1 MPHYF
6 STKYNYIQYY
16 CILIRSDLNAY
27 IITLAFLLLSFS
39 SLAQSF
45 SLSGQ
50 VVDEYLKPIDGAQ
63 VELLNPHQLQLT
75 NFEGLFTFTVPTDT
89 NYTLMVR
96 SLGYAKQHVTLSPNA
111 ARPPIQIHLVPDA
124 KILAEVQI
132 DGAAIRTTST
142 SSQTVTT
149 ITRND
154 LDQAAGGSFVD
165 ALTPVAG
172 INAINTGVGIAKPVI
187 RGMSYNRIM
196 VNDQGVKQE
205 GQQWGSDHGLE
216 IDQFDVQQVE
226 IIKGPASLR
235 YGSDAMGGVIN
246 ILPAPFPEAGQLQTE
261 VKGIYQY
268 NNNLRGVSA
277 AAEGNQQGW
286 LYRVRYSHQDFD
298 NYRVPADRFTY
309 AGFELPIYDE
319 RLRNTAGQERNF
331 AFTTGLK
338 RAWGQSTVKVSRFHQ
353 RVGLF
358 PGAVGIPSGYQLQ
371 RYDQRRSIGLPRQDN
386 THWKVLWNTQYGWDR
401 STLEID
407 AGYQHNQRLEESLPH
422 TQNVGQT
429 VDGTVAHDLRL
440 RTYSLNARLIQEI
453 TSQWTVT
460 YGVQGQR
467 MQNGYGGFEFLIPA
481 FTTWQGGGF
490 ALLEYA
496 DSPVNPRWQFN
507 AGLRFDGGQHDI
519 LEHQQPLY
527 DDVLQP
533 TCKFDQ
539 RNADLIRQFADVS
552 GAVGAQWQLSST
564 WQMKLNLGTSFRMP
578 TAIELASN
586 GVHHG
591 TFRHELGNPD
601 LQSERGYQ
609 LDYALTYRRGKI
621 SSTLTP
627 FVAYYDQYIYLAP
640 TSSFSRLPSGSQ
652 LTWEFRQADAAFWGG
667 EWVTTYQ
674 PGSALK
680 VQASLEYVANYN
692 LDFQLPLPLTPPFS
706 ALGEVTYQVISQRGV
721 LQSLE
726 LHGDVRW
733 VADQN
738 RVDRNERATSGYTL
752 LGGGVSSEWA
762 ICDTFLNLMVQV
774 DNALNTQYLHH
785 LSRYRL
791 LNLPEPGRNVVVTL
805 RVPLS
810 FSINS

>member
-1 MPHYF
+1 M
-6 STKYNYIQYY
+6 
-16 CILIRSDLNAY
+16 
-27 IITLAFLLLSFS
+27 
-39 SLAQSF
+39 AQSF
-45 SLSGQ
+45 SLRGQ
-50 VVDEYLKPIDGAQ
+50 VVDEDLQAIAGAQ
-63 VELLNPHQLQLT
+63 VELLNSVQLQFT
-75 NFEGLFTFTVPTDT
+75 TSEGFFTFNVLTDT
-89 NYTLMVR
+89 LYTLAIR
-96 SLGYAKQHVTLSPNA
+96 SLGYAEQRVTLSPTTQNSVQV
-111 ARPPIQIHLVPDA
+111 RLQPSA

-132 DGAAIRTTST
+132 DGTGIRSTST
-142 SSQTVTT
+142 SSQAVITVT
-149 ITRND
+149 RSD
-154 LDQAAGGSFVD
+154 LDQSAEGSFVD

-246 ILPAPFPEAGQLQTE
+246 ILPTPFPERGQLQTE

-268 NNNLRGVSA
+268 NNNLRGLSA
-277 AAEGNQQGW
+277 AAEGNHQGW
-286 LYRVRYSHQDFD
+286 LYRLRYSQQDFD

-338 RAWGQSTVKVSRFHQ
+338 RDWGQSTVKISRFHQ

-401 STLEID
+401 SILEID

-429 VDGTVAHDLRL
+429 ADGTVAHDLRL
-440 RTYSLNARLIQEI
+440 RTYSLNARLIQEMG
-453 TSQWTVT
+453 SQWTVT

-467 MQNGYGGFEFLIPA
+467 MQNNYGGFEFLIPA

-490 ALLEYA
+490 TLVEYA

-507 AGLRFDGGQHDI
+507 AGLRFDGGQHEI

-527 DDVLQP
+527 DETLQP
-533 TCKFDQ
+533 TGEFEQ
-539 RNADLIRQFADVS
+539 RNADLTRQFADVS
-552 GAVGAQWQLSST
+552 GAVGAQWQPSST
-564 WQMKLNLGTSFRMP
+564 WQMKLNVGTSFRMP

-609 LDYALTYRRGKI
+609 LDYALTYQQGKI

-640 TSSFSRLPSGSQ
+640 TASFSRLPSGSQ
-652 LTWEFRQADAAFWGG
+652 LTWEFRQADASFWGG
-667 EWVTTYQ
+667 EWVTNYQ
-674 PGSALK
+674 PISNLN

-706 ALGEVTYQVISQRGV
+706 ALGEVTYQIITQQGW

-738 RVDRNERATSGYTL
+738 RVDRNERATPGYTL
-752 LGGGVSSEWA
+752 LGGGISSEWLMG
-762 ICDTFLNLMVQV
+762 DTFFNIMVQV

-810 FSINS
+810 FNLNS

>member
-1 MPHYF
+1 
-6 STKYNYIQYY
+6 
-16 CILIRSDLNAY
+16 
-27 IITLAFLLLSFS
+27 
-39 SLAQSF
+39 
-45 SLSGQ
+45 
-50 VVDEYLKPIDGAQ
+50 
-63 VELLNPHQLQLT
+63 
-75 NFEGLFTFTVPTDT
+75 
-89 NYTLMVR
+89 
-96 SLGYAKQHVTLSPNA
+96 
-111 ARPPIQIHLVPDA
+111 
-124 KILAEVQI
+124 
-132 DGAAIRTTST
+132 
-142 SSQTVTT
+142 
-149 ITRND
+149 
-154 LDQAAGGSFVD
+154 
-165 ALTPVAG
+165 
-172 INAINTGVGIAKPVI
+172 
-187 RGMSYNRIM
+187 
-196 VNDQGVKQE
+196 
-205 GQQWGSDHGLE
+205 
-216 IDQFDVQQVE
+216 
-226 IIKGPASLR
+226 
-235 YGSDAMGGVIN
+235 
-246 ILPAPFPEAGQLQTE
+246 PEAGQLQTE

-268 NNNLRGVSA
+268 NNNLRGLSA

-309 AGFELPIYDE
+309 ASFELPIYNE

-338 RAWGQSTVKVSRFHQ
+338 RSWGQSTVKISRFHQ

-401 STLEID
+401 YTLEVD

-429 VDGTVAHDLRL
+429 ADGTVAHDLRL
-440 RTYSLNARLIQEI
+440 RTYSLNARLIQEM
-453 TSQWTVT
+453 TSRWMVT
-460 YGVQGQR
+460 YGVQGRR

-490 ALLEYA
+490 ALVEYA
-496 DSPVNPRWQFN
+496 DVPVNPRWQFN

-527 DDVLQP
+527 DELLQP
-533 TCKFDQ
+533 TGEFEQ
-539 RNADLIRQFADVS
+539 RNADLTRQFADVS
-552 GAVGAQWQLSST
+552 VALGGQWQPSST

-609 LDYALTYRRGKI
+609 LDYSLTYQQGKL

-652 LTWEFRQADAAFWGG
+652 LTWEFRQADATFWGG
-667 EWVTTYQ
+667 EWVTNYQ
-674 PGSALK
+674 PNAALN
-680 VQASLEYVANYN
+680 VQASLEYVSSYN

-706 ALGEVTYQVISQRGV
+706 ALGEVTYQVIAQRGW

-738 RVDRNERATSGYTL
+738 RVDRNERATPGYTL
-752 LGGGVSSEWA
+752 LGGGVSSEWMVG
-762 ICDTFLNLMVQV
+762 DTFFNVMVQV

-805 RVPLS
+805 QVPLS
-810 FSINS
+810 FSLNS

>member
-1 MPHYF
+1 M
-6 STKYNYIQYY
+6 S
-16 CILIRSDLNAY
+16 SSA
-27 IITLAFLLLSFS
+27 

-45 SLSGQ
+45 SLQGQ
-50 VVDEYLKPIDGAQ
+50 VVDENLQSIAGAQ
-63 VELLNPHQLQLT
+63 VELLSSTQRQFTT
-75 NFEGLFTFTVPTDT
+75 NEGFFSFTVPADT
-89 NYTLMVR
+89 LYTLAIR
-96 SLGYAKQHVTLSPNA
+96 SLGYIEQRITVSPSA
-111 ARPPIQIHLVPDA
+111 TQPGVAQSPQIRLLPDA
-124 KILAEVQI
+124 KTLAEIQI
-132 DGAAIRTTST
+132 DGTAIRSTST
-142 SSQTVTT
+142 SSQAATTVT
-149 ITRND
+149 RAE
-154 LDQAAGGSFVD
+154 LDQATGGSFVD

-196 VNDQGVKQE
+196 VNDQGTKQE

-246 ILPAPFPEAGQLQTE
+246 ILPAPFPEAGQLHTE
-261 VKGIYQY
+261 IKGIYQY

-286 LYRVRYSHQDFD
+286 LYRLRYSHQDFD

-338 RAWGQSTVKVSRFHQ
+338 RDWGQSTVKISRFHQ

-358 PGAVGIPSGYQLQ
+358 PGAVGIPTGYQLQ
-371 RYDQRRSIGLPRQDN
+371 RYDQRHSIGLPRQDN
-386 THWKVLWNTQYGWDR
+386 THWKVLWNTQYGWGR

-407 AGYQHNQRLEESLPH
+407 AGYQHNRRLEESLPH

-440 RTYSLNARLIQEI
+440 RTYSLNARLIQEMN
-453 TSQWTVT
+453 SRWMVT

-490 ALLEYA
+490 ALVEFA
-496 DSPVNPRWQFN
+496 DSPTNPRWQFN
-507 AGLRFDGGQHDI
+507 AGLRLDGGQHDI

-527 DDVLQP
+527 DESLQP
-533 TCKFDQ
+533 TGEFEQ
-539 RNADLIRQFADVS
+539 RNADLTRQFSDVS
-552 GAVGAQWQLSST
+552 GAVGGQWQPSSA
-564 WQMKLNLGTSFRMP
+564 WQMKLNIGTSFRMP

-609 LDYALTYRRGKI
+609 LDYSLTYQKGNL

-652 LTWEFRQADAAFWGG
+652 LTWEFRQADATFWGG

-674 PGSALK
+674 PIADLN
-680 VQASLEYVANYN
+680 VQASLEYVSSYN

-706 ALGEVTYQVISQRGV
+706 ALGEVTYQVVRQRGW

-738 RVDRNERATSGYTL
+738 RVDRNERATPGYTL
-752 LGGGVSSEWA
+752 IGGGVSSQWR
-762 ICDTFLNLMVQV
+762 IDDTVCNLMVQV

-810 FSINS
+810 FNSNS